1 MPALTIRPIENTVAN
16 ILLLIG
22 SRTMPT
28 LLFYLGI
35 SALFTHEL
43 DAVINMEWRLLY
55 HLRTLPDVTA
65 SSLFVA
71 LHFPFFFVFLF
82 ISHHKTALVRERFRL
97 AVCLF
102 LVIHGVLHFRLSNDP
117 LYFFEGFLSNA
128 YIASASLIGL
138 LYIVLLHKNSFPPA
152 GDKP

>member
-1 MPALTIRPIENTVAN
+1 MRTI
-16 ILLLIG
+16 LY
-22 SRTMPT
+22 
-28 LLFYLGI
+28 YLGI

-71 LHFPFFFVFLF
+71 LHFPFFFLFLYL
-82 ISHHKTALVRERFRL
+82 SHHRSTLVKERFRL
-97 AVCLF
+97 AVCAF
-102 LVIHGVLHFRLSNDP
+102 LIVHGILHFRLSSEP
-117 LYFFEGFLSNA
+117 LYLFESALSNT

-138 LYIVLLHKNSFPPA
+138 LHVALFYKSSFVSGAPESHA
-152 GDKP
+152 SN